1 MCTVKWMYL
10 TMTEEI
16 QRQLPKRP
24 FIRGKLNPRKQWVP
38 IWVCLLLTILIA
50 IPMSLI
56 LALIFTGTTELA
68 LNFAMNLAVSA
79 PIAFVSAYVF
89 YTYLIGPFA
98 EWAVKYDFQHE
109 MRTKTLGQMLK
120 DGRFWLYG
128 LLVDVLICIFIAL
141 PVAFVKVAWIG
152 MHFQGPWGIEW
163 MKAFGLAYALAVGLA
178 LIGIIIT
185 IQILKWWLW
194 KPPLPDTAA
203 N

>member
-1 MCTVKWMYL
+1 MN
-10 TMTEEI
+10 EEI

-24 FIRGKLNPRKQWVP
+24 FIGWKLNPRKQWVP
-38 IWVCLLLTILIA
+38 IWVCLSLTILIA

-56 LALIFTGTTELA
+56 LALIFTKTTDLA
-68 LNFAMNLAVSA
+68 LEFAKNLYVSA

-89 YTYLIGPFA
+89 YTYMIGPFA
-98 EWAVKYDFQHE
+98 EWVVKYDFQHE

-120 DGRFWLYG
+120 DKNFWFYG
-128 LLVDVLICIFIAL
+128 LLVDFLICIFIAL

-163 MKAFGLAYALAVGLA
+163 MKAFGIAYALAVGLA

-185 IQILKWWLW
+185 IQLLKWVLW
-194 KPPLPDTAA
+194 KPPMPDAAA

>member
-1 MCTVKWMYL
+1 MNL
-10 TMTEEI
+10 TMNEEI

-24 FIRGKLNPRKQWVP
+24 FIGWKLNPRKQWVP
-38 IWVCLLLTILIA
+38 IWVCLSLTILIA

-56 LALIFTGTTELA
+56 LALIFTKTTDLA
-68 LNFAMNLAVSA
+68 LNFAKNLYVSA

-89 YTYLIGPFA
+89 YTYMIGPFA
-98 EWAVKYDFQHE
+98 EWVVKYDFQHE

-120 DGRFWLYG
+120 DKNFWFYG

-163 MKAFGLAYALAVGLA
+163 MKAFGIAYALAVGLA

-185 IQILKWWLW
+185 IQLLKWVLW
-194 KPPLPDTAA
+194 KPPMPDATAA
-203 N
+203 K